1 MDLRQVAELHVPPDW
16 TIDATN
22 ASLQTLE
29 APKDAT
35 GFPPG
40 RSGIGVGS
48 LAGGDQA
55 EQLEW
60 VAKHARENDYADYTN
75 FKRLPNET
83 INGTPFFRLQFESE
97 AVWWDVYGTVTPD
110 GEHSILIEWQFDKI
124 LTRKQAEAIWSP
136 VMPTFKM
143 L

>member
-1 MDLRQVAELHVPPDW
+1 MPPDW

-40 RSGIGVGS
+40 RGGIGVGS

-55 EQLEW
+55 EQFDW
-60 VAKHARENDYADYTN
+60 VAKHAKENDYAGYDN
-75 FKRLPNET
+75 FKRLPDEV
-83 INGTPFFRLQFESE
+83 INGTKFFRFQFDSE
-97 AVWWDVYGTVTPD
+97 AVWWDVYGTVTAD
-110 GEHSILIEWQFDKI
+110 GEHSILIEWQFDKTI
-124 LTRKQAEAIWSP
+124 DRKQAEDIWSP

-143 L
+143 P